1 MSENTVIELEMGLPA
16 KEFGSVLPNASI
28 PYIVEPTDTGYALQ
42 NDQQQRIIIDR
53 TVLSPRAIGSA
64 RIPRM
69 KVVITFEGH
78 DEAEVKEYMK
88 RFSRYMHRGGG

>member
-1 MSENTVIELEMGLPA
+1 MSENTVIELEMGLPS

-28 PYIVEPTDTGYALQ
+28 PYIVQPTSTGFALQ
-42 NDQQQRIIIDR
+42 NESKQNIIIDR

-78 DEAEVKEYMK
+78 DETEVKEYMK
-88 RFSRYMHRGGG
+88 RFNRYMHRGGG

>member
-1 MSENTVIELEMGLPA
+1 MSENTVIELEMGLPS

-28 PYIVEPTDTGYALQ
+28 PYLVQPTSIGFALQ
-42 NDQQQRIIIDR
+42 NESKQSIIIDR

-78 DEAEVKEYMK
+78 NEAEVKEYMK
-88 RFSRYMHRGGG
+88 RFNRYMHRGGG